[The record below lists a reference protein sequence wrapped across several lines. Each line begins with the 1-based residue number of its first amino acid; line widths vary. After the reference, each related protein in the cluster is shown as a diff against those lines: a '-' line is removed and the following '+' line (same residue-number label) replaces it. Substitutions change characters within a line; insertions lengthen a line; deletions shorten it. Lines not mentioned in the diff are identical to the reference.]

1 MKKALNVLLGV
12 LMVVTVG
19 LTAYAI
25 AAGGSDA
32 AISLNLIWG
41 YCLMIGAVVAAVGGA
56 IYSTLKSPAGAK
68 MSILSVVLILA
79 IVGVA
84 YFISAGHTVQIVDLQ
99 NNGYFPQ
106 NSHYSQYS
114 HPSSL
119 LFPLCSF
126 LCTKK
131 RPPTSEVFFDKL
143 IV

>member
-84 YFISAGHTVQIVDLQ
+84 YLSRPATR
-99 NNGYFPQ
+99 YR
-106 NSHYSQYS
+106 
-114 HPSSL
+114 SSICRTTATSRMWI
-119 LFPLCSF
+119 PLSP
-126 LCTKK
+126 K
-131 RPPTSEVFFDKL
+131 RAFW
-143 IV
+143 

>member
-99 NNGYFPQ
+99 NNGYFP
-106 NSHYSQYS
+106 HVD
-114 HPSSL
+114 
-119 LFPLCSF
+119 
-126 LCTKK
+126 TVITE
-131 RPPTSEVFFDKL
+131 TSILVTYVAFAAV
-143 IV
+143 IVTALVTEIWAAFK

>member
-32 AISLNLIWG
+32 AINLTLIWG
-41 YCLMIGAVVAAVGGA
+41 YILMVSAVAAAVLGA

-99 NNGYFPQ
+99 NNGYFP
-106 NSHYSQYS
+106 HVD
-114 HPSSL
+114 
-119 LFPLCSF
+119 
-126 LCTKK
+126 TVITE
-131 RPPTSEVFFDKL
+131 TSILVTYVAFAAAVVTALVTEIWAAFK
-143 IV
+143 

>member
-1 MKKALNVLLGV
+1 MKKALNILLGV

-99 NNGYFPQ
+99 NNGYFP
-106 NSHYSQYS
+106 HVD
-114 HPSSL
+114 
-119 LFPLCSF
+119 
-126 LCTKK
+126 TVITE
-131 RPPTSEVFFDKL
+131 TSILVTYVAFAAS
-143 IV
+143 IVTALVTEIWAAFK

>member
-1 MKKALNVLLGV
+1 MKKALNILLGV

-68 MSILSVVLILA
+68 MSIFSVVLILVV
-79 IVGVA
+79 VGVA

-99 NNGYFPQ
+99 NNGYFP
-106 NSHYSQYS
+106 HVD
-114 HPSSL
+114 
-119 LFPLCSF
+119 
-126 LCTKK
+126 TVITE
-131 RPPTSEVFFDKL
+131 TSILVTYVAFAASILTALVTEIWAAFK
-143 IV
+143 

>member
-1 MKKALNVLLGV
+1 MKKALNILLGV

-41 YCLMIGAVVAAVGGA
+41 YCLLIGAVVAAVGGA

-99 NNGYFPQ
+99 NNGYFP
-106 NSHYSQYS
+106 HVD
-114 HPSSL
+114 
-119 LFPLCSF
+119 
-126 LCTKK
+126 TVITE
-131 RPPTSEVFFDKL
+131 TSILVTYVAFAAS
-143 IV
+143 IVTALVTEIWAAFK